1 MRNNTLTTQ
10 DDKQINFKKMAEHGH
25 HHHAPADYNRAFGIG
40 ISLNLAF
47 VVIEI
52 VFGLLADSLALL
64 ADAGH
69 NISDVLSLL
78 LAWGASHLAGWRP
91 TVRRTYGYRRAT
103 ILASVVSS
111 IMLLMA
117 MGGIA
122 WEAWGRFGVFSP
134 VDGVTMILVAGLGVI
149 INGLTAWL
157 LFSGSS
163 QDLNI
168 KAAFLHMTADAGVS
182 LGVVIGGVGIL
193 TLNWLWL
200 DPVITLIIVA
210 IIVITTWGVFRDS
223 VDLAF
228 DAVPRNIDPEQVRSY
243 LGGLPGV
250 QAVHDL
256 HIWAMS
262 TTETALTAH
271 LIIPSGLESDEFLHN
286 AAEELQNSFNIAH
299 ATIQVEQGNTNNDC
313 NQDC

>member
-1 MRNNTLTTQ
+1 M
-10 DDKQINFKKMAEHGH
+10 
-25 HHHAPADYNRAFGIG
+25 
-40 ISLNLAF
+40 AF

-52 VFGLLADSLALL
+52 VFGLLSDSLALL

-69 NISDVLSLL
+69 NFSDVLSLL

-91 TVRRTYGYRRAT
+91 TARRTYGYRRAT

-111 IMLLMA
+111 ITLLIA

-122 WEAWGRFGVFSP
+122 WEAWGRFGALAP

-157 LFSGSS
+157 LFSGRNH
-163 QDLNI
+163 DLNI
-168 KAAFLHMTADAGVS
+168 KAAFLNMAADAGVS
-182 LGVVIGGVGIL
+182 LGVVVGGVGIL

-200 DPVITLIIVA
+200 DPAITLIIVA
-210 IIVITTWGVFRDS
+210 IIVVSTWGVFRDS

-243 LGGLPGV
+243 LGRLPGV
-250 QAVHDL
+250 QTVHDL

-286 AAEELQNSFNIAH
+286 IAEELHNSFGIAH
-299 ATIQVEQGNTNNDC
+299 ATIQVEQGDTNQGC
-313 NQDC
+313 KQDC